1 MLFLYVEFY
10 IINYKITRIE
20 FKRKDER
27 MNKLGGITVSFK
39 HHCFEQDNEYVVLVD
54 NFKEDE
60 SHIYLYLD
68 KIVAINEG
76 DGLIS
81 MQKTSEFALIASYDK
96 QTKMLTG
103 KEILES
109 FSSSNHIAGKKP
121 KICGFEQYEVEYS
134 SELADFLRRY
144 IYEQNKYLFRI
155 FSEIIDRDDQWHG
168 FLMYLDDLDNIEKLC
183 STMNPRDILSQL
195 YGKKISFDS
204 NGKKLKNIV
213 GLPVDIM
220 EQLNQLDMGNALHYL
235 QDCVKNQTAT
245 VDEVRL
251 LLNFIAGYNVLAAK
265 KKNDLDYIGS
275 NSFIGYICE
284 AHKYGMSLKELVAC
298 VSRELLLYQGLE
310 VCSPSRI
317 AMHIRDIGKMLT
329 DMNQEI
335 IVQQNVAKWH
345 FITSRNYQLFKK
357 SRADEYT
364 AAAAKL
370 NERFAAKIGNYIIQC
385 PETEQELLT
394 IGNKYNNCLPTYRDR
409 VIDDNAKIFSLYQ
422 TDDAGNVVDAIPT
435 VTFEVND
442 NLDFVQIKTFFDADV
457 TDPAVLFVIKEWR
470 KKVGSTK
477 C

>member
-1 MLFLYVEFY
+1 MD
-10 IINYKITRIE
+10 
-20 FKRKDER
+20 KRKDER

-39 HHCFEQDNEYVVLVD
+39 HHCFEHDNEYVVLVD

-76 DGLIS
+76 DGLIA

-109 FSSSNHIAGKKP
+109 FSNSNWIAGKKP
-121 KICGFEQYEVEYS
+121 EICGFEQYEVEYS

-144 IYEQNKYLFRI
+144 IYEQNKYLFKI
-155 FSEIIDRDDQWHG
+155 FSEIIDRDDQWYG

-195 YGKKISFDS
+195 YGKKITFDS
-204 NGKKLKNIV
+204 TGKKLKNIV

-220 EQLNQLDMGNALHYL
+220 EQLNQLDMGNALHHL

-251 LLNFIAGYNVLAAK
+251 LLNFITGYNVLASK

-310 VCSPSRI
+310 ACSPSRI

-335 IVQQNVAKWH
+335 LIQQNVAKWH

-357 SRADEYT
+357 SRADEYAT
-364 AAAAKL
+364 AAAKL
-370 NERFAAKIGNYIIQC
+370 NERFAAKIGKYIIQC
-385 PETEQELLT
+385 PDTEQELLT

-422 TDDAGNVVDAIPT
+422 TDDNGNVIDAIPT

-470 KKVGSTK
+470 KKVSSK
-477 C
+477 NANRKDI

>member
-1 MLFLYVEFY
+1 
-10 IINYKITRIE
+10 
-20 FKRKDER
+20 
-27 MNKLGGITVSFK
+27 MNKLGGITVSLK
-39 HHCFEQDNEYVVLVD
+39 HHCFENSNEYVVLVD
-54 NFKEDE
+54 NFKENE
-60 SHIYLYLD
+60 SHINLYLD
-68 KIVAINEG
+68 KIIAINEG
-76 DGLIS
+76 GLIA
-81 MQKTSEFALIASYDK
+81 MRKISEFALIASYDK
-96 QTKMLTG
+96 HTKTLTG
-103 KEILES
+103 KEVLES
-109 FSSSNHIAGKKP
+109 FHCSNKFVGEKP
-121 KICGFEQYEVEYS
+121 KILGFEQYEVEYT

-144 IYEQNKYLFRI
+144 IYEQNKYLFKI
-155 FSEIIDRDDQWHG
+155 FSEIIDRDEQWHG
-168 FLMYLDDLDNIEKLC
+168 FIMYLDDLDNIEKLC

-195 YGKKISFDS
+195 YGNKITFDS
-204 NGKKLKNIV
+204 TGKKLKNIV

-220 EQLNQLDMGNALHYL
+220 EQLNNLGMGNALHHL
-235 QDCVKNQTAT
+235 QECVKNQTAT

-251 LLNFIAGYNVLAAK
+251 LLTFITGYNVLASK
-265 KKNDLDYIGS
+265 KKSKLDYIGS
-275 NSFIGYICE
+275 TSFISYVYE
-284 AHKYGMSLKELVAC
+284 AHKYGMPLKELIAC
-298 VSRELLLYQGLE
+298 ISRELLLYQGLE
-310 VCSPSRI
+310 ECSPGRI

-335 IVQQNVAKWH
+335 HVQQNVAKWH

-357 SRADEYT
+357 SRADEYA

-370 NERFAAKIGNYIIQC
+370 NERFAAKIGKYLIQC

-422 TDDAGNVVDAIPT
+422 TDDAGNVIDAIPT

-470 KKVGSTK
+470 KKVSPTK